1 MKKRIVITGYGVINA
16 LGKGKEAVE
25 KRLFDGE
32 VGLSRKV
39 FSSKSGDIAGTVG
52 AVREAL
58 GEDPFFAENGIPFDR
73 CAQFA
78 LLAGSECLEHAGFDL
93 SAESPYRCGVA
104 IGTSLGGML
113 SGQTFHRQWL
123 ENGIDSADAD
133 LLVAYP
139 LHTIVDIVAKRFG
152 FRGVKTVISTACA
165 ASGNIVGYGC
175 DMIRNGKH
183 DVILAGGVDPLSS
196 FSFAGFNALKALD
209 PERCM
214 PYSGSHGINLGEGG
228 AFVLLEDYDHAVK
241 RGATIYAEVLGYG
254 LSADAYH
261 PTAPDLGGGGA
272 SRAMQAAIRASGISV
287 EDIDYVNGHGTGTH
301 ANDTAE
307 RLAFKAV
314 FHDRV
319 PEVALSSIKG
329 AIGHCLGAAGG
340 EECVASVMAL
350 NNGMVPPTVN
360 FDPDFDP
367 APFDLVPNKAEKR
380 DCRVILSNSF
390 AFGGNNCCLSLGKP
404 GFTGSAPEPVDDS
417 VVITG
422 MGCCGVGGVGIAQL
436 WQTFENRTSCIG
448 RVESAECRNHQAG
461 VMPDVEWKKFIPSK
475 FIRRIDEVTKL
486 TMAAGKQAL
495 DHSKLRVTRESS
507 NRIGVIYATG
517 TGPLGTI
524 VNIDKMI
531 VEQGIAS
538 ISLSDFPNSV
548 INAAP
553 GNFCIANMLKGPTST
568 LSNGVAS
575 FLLAFNYASE
585 LLHNDTA
592 DAIIV
597 VSADEC
603 NEPLLIGNDKLD
615 LLSRDDYRPL
625 TPEAD
630 GMVLSPGAVAVV
642 LEKES
647 CARARGAKLLA
658 RVKGLGVSSD
668 NGKLASVDPNGEAL
682 RVCVE
687 NAVREAGSP
696 KIDLYLN
703 TAMGVPACDEAD
715 ANALQALTEAGVL
728 RADTL
733 CSTVSPLLGIAS
745 GTDAGYSL
753 LAALHAFEKQEAL
766 GLPAGHPALRA
777 GLEGRYARENRKA
790 DIHTA
795 CVSGMSLGG
804 TFASLVLE
812 QVND

>member
-1 MKKRIVITGYGVINA
+1 
-16 LGKGKEAVE
+16 
-25 KRLFDGE
+25 
-32 VGLSRKV
+32 
-39 FSSKSGDIAGTVG
+39 
-52 AVREAL
+52 
-58 GEDPFFAENGIPFDR
+58 
-73 CAQFA
+73 
-78 LLAGSECLEHAGFDL
+78 
-93 SAESPYRCGVA
+93 
-104 IGTSLGGML
+104 ML

-360 FDPDFDP
+360 FDPDFRS

-390 AFGGNNCCLSLGKP
+390 AFWRQ
-404 GFTGSAPEPVDDS
+404 
-417 VVITG
+417 
-422 MGCCGVGGVGIAQL
+422 QL
-436 WQTFENRTSCIG
+436 L
-448 RVESAECRNHQAG
+448 
-461 VMPDVEWKKFIPSK
+461 P
-475 FIRRIDEVTKL
+475 
-486 TMAAGKQAL
+486 
-495 DHSKLRVTRESS
+495 
-507 NRIGVIYATG
+507 
-517 TGPLGTI
+517 
-524 VNIDKMI
+524 
-531 VEQGIAS
+531 
-538 ISLSDFPNSV
+538 
-548 INAAP
+548 
-553 GNFCIANMLKGPTST
+553 
-568 LSNGVAS
+568 
-575 FLLAFNYASE
+575 
-585 LLHNDTA
+585 
-592 DAIIV
+592 
-597 VSADEC
+597 
-603 NEPLLIGNDKLD
+603 
-615 LLSRDDYRPL
+615 
-625 TPEAD
+625 
-630 GMVLSPGAVAVV
+630 
-642 LEKES
+642 
-647 CARARGAKLLA
+647 LA
-658 RVKGLGVSSD
+658 RQARLHGQRSRAGRRFRCHHRHGL
-668 NGKLASVDPNGEAL
+668 L
-682 RVCVE
+682 R
-687 NAVREAGSP
+687 R
-696 KIDLYLN
+696 
-703 TAMGVPACDEAD
+703 
-715 ANALQALTEAGVL
+715 
-728 RADTL
+728 RRR
-733 CSTVSPLLGIAS
+733 
-745 GTDAGYSL
+745 
-753 LAALHAFEKQEAL
+753 
-766 GLPAGHPALRA
+766 GHRPAL
-777 GLEGRYARENRKA
+777 A
-790 DIHTA
+790 D
-795 CVSGMSLGG
+795 L
-804 TFASLVLE
+804 
-812 QVND
+812 